1 MQLQWEKRFSEEK
14 GLEIASVREEIFRE
28 FEEQKKAEILE
39 TLEEAKE
46 AWIEESEEQKR
57 EEVNEAMAYLES
69 EYTKSLEEF
78 KQKTLNEALEQAR
91 KQWTTEEL
99 LHRENIVKVSLT
111 IWELFVN
118 QRGASLTLQSCK
130 CVGGFYFL
138 GISKNAAYI
147 WSMLPF
153 LGCVIA
159 GWKGSHKREEERL
172 LHFGA
177 RQEQY
182 LAIYH
187 LTGGRCDQY
196 MKLTY

>member
-1 MQLQWEKRFSEEK
+1 MQWEKRFSEEK

-99 LHRENIVKVSLT
+99 LHREEIIKV
-111 IWELFVN
+111 
-118 QRGASLTLQSCK
+118 RK
-130 CVGGFYFL
+130 CNDL
-138 GISKNAAYI
+138 GIICKPTRSLA
-147 WSMLPF
+147 
-153 LGCVIA
+153 
-159 GWKGSHKREEERL
+159 KRYKHVNL
-172 LHFGA
+172 
-177 RQEQY
+177 
-182 LAIYH
+182 
-187 LTGGRCDQY
+187 
-196 MKLTY
+196 